1 MIRFLARVGYVEG
14 LSFLLLL
21 GVAMPLKYQW
31 GIDQAVSIVG
41 MAHGALFLGYVL
53 LLAVVTLA
61 TRLPIWA
68 LPAGIVAAVLPFG
81 PFVFDRLLLT
91 KTETINTDR
100 SDS

>member
-14 LSFLLLL
+14 VSFLLLL
-21 GVAMPLKYQW
+21 GVAMPLKYQF

-41 MAHGALFLGYVL
+41 MAHGVLFLAYVL

-68 LPAGIVAAVLPFG
+68 LPAGMVGAVLPFG
-81 PFVFDRLLLT
+81 PFVFDRVLLA
-91 KTETINTDR
+91 KAETMTADQ
-100 SDS
+100 SGS